1 MLAAVTNL
9 TEYTVTELAFSLK
22 RTVEE
27 AYGLLRVRGELSGY
41 KRAASGHLYF
51 TLKDEKACIDAVA
64 WRGSVPKLAFE
75 PADGLEVICT
85 GRLTTY
91 PGRSKYQLV
100 VERIEPAGLGALMA
114 LLEERRKALA
124 AEGLFDV
131 ARKRSLPFLPEVV
144 GVVTSPTGA
153 VIRDIL
159 HRLGDRF
166 PRRVLVWPVLVQG
179 EGAAAQIAAAIDGF
193 SALPQGGS
201 VPRPDVV
208 IVARG
213 GGSIEDLWAFNER
226 AVAQAVFESA
236 IPVVSAVGH
245 ETDFTICDFV
255 ADLRAATPTAA
266 ATLVTPDGPGISR
279 HLDALAGRLAR
290 AADHALASRT
300 QRLDLAARGLQHPR
314 ARLDA
319 QRARLADIATRITAG
334 ARRTHALSAGRGA
347 ALGARYLRELVRPID
362 GARRTVA
369 AGERLAY
376 AARRGRESSEVRLA
390 AAARALAHLNPSGV
404 LERGYAIV
412 ADGAGRI
419 VQDAA
424 ALAAGDRLSIAL
436 ARGRVGAVVDRV
448 ERETHPPEA
457 AGTDPVPD
465 SPGT

>member
-1 MLAAVTNL
+1 MSQFLASVRATI
-9 TEYTVTELAFSLK
+9 E
-22 RTVEE
+22 RTVP
-27 AYGLLRVRGELSGY
+27 LVWVRGEVSGFL
-41 KRAASGHLYF
+41 RAASGHCYF
-51 TLKDEKACIDAVA
+51 TLKDAQAQVRCVLWRSKAQLLDV
-64 WRGSVPKLAFE
+64 KLA
-75 PADGLEVICT
+75 DGVAVDVRAAPTIYEAR
-85 GRLTTY
+85 GEF
-91 PGRSKYQLV
+91 QLV
-100 VERIEPAGLGALMA
+100 VDSVRHAGAGALYERFA
-114 LLEERRKALA
+114 RLKAELEAAGWFDPSRKRPLPEYPRAVGIVTSTRAAALA
-124 AEGLFDV
+124 DLLTTLARRWPALRVIVYPTPVQGDGAAESIAGAIRTANARAEVDV
-131 ARKRSLPFLPEVV
+131 LVV
-144 GVVTSPTGA
+144 G
-153 VIRDIL
+153 
-159 HRLGDRF
+159 
-166 PRRVLVWPVLVQG
+166 
-179 EGAAAQIAAAIDGF
+179 
-193 SALPQGGS
+193 
-201 VPRPDVV
+201 
-208 IVARG
+208 RG

>member
-1 MLAAVTNL
+1 MPVSQFLASVRATI
-9 TEYTVTELAFSLK
+9 E
-22 RTVEE
+22 RTVP
-27 AYGLLRVRGELSGY
+27 LVWVRGEVSGFL
-41 KRAASGHLYF
+41 RAASGHCYF
-51 TLKDEKACIDAVA
+51 TLKDAQAQVRCVLWRSKAQLLDV
-64 WRGSVPKLAFE
+64 KLA
-75 PADGLEVICT
+75 DGVAVDVRAAPTIYEAR
-85 GRLTTY
+85 GEF
-91 PGRSKYQLV
+91 QLV
-100 VERIEPAGLGALMA
+100 VDSVRHAGAGALYERFA
-114 LLEERRKALA
+114 RLKAELEAAGWFDPSRKRPLPEYPRAVGIVTSTRAAALA
-124 AEGLFDV
+124 DLLTTLARRWPALRVIVYPTPVQGDGAAESIAGAIRTANARAEVDV
-131 ARKRSLPFLPEVV
+131 LVV
-144 GVVTSPTGA
+144 G
-153 VIRDIL
+153 
-159 HRLGDRF
+159 
-166 PRRVLVWPVLVQG
+166 
-179 EGAAAQIAAAIDGF
+179 
-193 SALPQGGS
+193 
-201 VPRPDVV
+201 
-208 IVARG
+208 RG

-424 ALAAGDRLSIAL
+424 ALTAGDRLSIAL

>member
-1 MLAAVTNL
+1 MPVSQFLASVRATI
-9 TEYTVTELAFSLK
+9 E
-22 RTVEE
+22 RTVP
-27 AYGLLRVRGELSGY
+27 LVWVRGEVSGFL
-41 KRAASGHLYF
+41 RAASGHCYF
-51 TLKDEKACIDAVA
+51 TLKDAQAQVRCVLWRSKAQLLDV
-64 WRGSVPKLAFE
+64 KLA
-75 PADGLEVICT
+75 DGVAVDVRAAPTIYEAR
-85 GRLTTY
+85 GEF
-91 PGRSKYQLV
+91 QLV
-100 VERIEPAGLGALMA
+100 VDSVRHAGAGALYERFA
-114 LLEERRKALA
+114 RLKAELEAAGWFDPSRKRPLPEYPRAVGIVTSTRAAALA
-124 AEGLFDV
+124 DLLATLARRWPALRVIVYPTPVQGDGAAESIAGAIRTANARAEVDV
-131 ARKRSLPFLPEVV
+131 LVV
-144 GVVTSPTGA
+144 G
-153 VIRDIL
+153 
-159 HRLGDRF
+159 
-166 PRRVLVWPVLVQG
+166 
-179 EGAAAQIAAAIDGF
+179 
-193 SALPQGGS
+193 
-201 VPRPDVV
+201 
-208 IVARG
+208 RG

>member
-1 MLAAVTNL
+1 MPVSQFLASVRATI
-9 TEYTVTELAFSLK
+9 E
-22 RTVEE
+22 RTVP
-27 AYGLLRVRGELSGY
+27 LVWVRGEVSGFL
-41 KRAASGHLYF
+41 RAASGHCYF
-51 TLKDEKACIDAVA
+51 TLKDAQAQVRCVLWRSKAQLLDV
-64 WRGSVPKLAFE
+64 KLA
-75 PADGLEVICT
+75 DGVAVDVRAAPTIYEAR
-85 GRLTTY
+85 GEF
-91 PGRSKYQLV
+91 QLV
-100 VERIEPAGLGALMA
+100 VDSVRHAGAGALYERFA
-114 LLEERRKALA
+114 RLKAELEAAGWFDPSRKRPLPDYPRAVGIVTSTRAAALA
-124 AEGLFDV
+124 DLLATLARRWPALRVIVYPTPVQGDGAAESIAGAIRTANARAEVDV
-131 ARKRSLPFLPEVV
+131 LVV
-144 GVVTSPTGA
+144 G
-153 VIRDIL
+153 
-159 HRLGDRF
+159 
-166 PRRVLVWPVLVQG
+166 
-179 EGAAAQIAAAIDGF
+179 
-193 SALPQGGS
+193 
-201 VPRPDVV
+201 
-208 IVARG
+208 RG

-319 QRARLADIATRITAG
+319 QRARLADIAARIAAG

-347 ALGARYLRELVRPID
+347 ALGARYLRELVRPIE
-362 GARRTVA
+362 GARRAAA

-376 AARRGRESSEVRLA
+376 AARRSREANEVRLA

-424 ALAAGDRLSIAL
+424 ALTAGDRLSIAL

-448 ERETHPPEA
+448 EREARPPGA